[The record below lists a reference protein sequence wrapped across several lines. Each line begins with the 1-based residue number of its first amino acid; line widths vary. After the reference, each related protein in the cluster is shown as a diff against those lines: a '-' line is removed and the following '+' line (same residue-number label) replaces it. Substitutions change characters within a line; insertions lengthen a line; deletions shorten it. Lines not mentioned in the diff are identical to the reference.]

1 MFILQGDVV
10 GDMKV
15 TVDSASSTID
25 DSSLVTGKEMT
36 KTADGYTLD
45 LMSLN
50 PEPGF
55 YELTVSAKPAK
66 ADPKLVGNTAVKL
79 NVKVPFIFYYNIMYL
94 FDVGRIYSDRG
105 KIVVN

>member
-1 MFILQGDVV
+1 
-10 GDMKV
+10 MKV
-15 TVDSASSTID
+15 TVDSASSTVD

-36 KTADGYTLD
+36 KTADGYTLN

-55 YELTVSAKPAK
+55 YELTVTAKPAK

-79 NVKVPFIFYYNIMYL
+79 NVKVPLFYSKVPNVLFFFKRPILIMIIAVIFKSLIFYL
-94 FDVGRIYSDRG
+94 
-105 KIVVN
+105 